1 MIKITAGIELVHR
14 ERFEA
19 HRIRMPMRSN
29 YYVSREAADNGIY
42 E

>member
-1 MIKITAGIELVHR
+1 MIKITAGIEFVRR